1 MIMKILSIGNSFS
14 QDAQRYIHKISK
26 LNGNPIKTVNLYIGG
41 CSLRTHYFN
50 MLENNKKYLFEFN
63 GEGTGIYVSIKEA
76 LMSDEWDF
84 VTFQQASFHSPKM
97 ESYEPYLSELSAY
110 VKKYAPQA
118 KQLIHQTWAYSDV
131 HVEKTGVT
139 DTREDMFN
147 SLCECYDKAAK
158 EIGADGLIP
167 TGKLVERLIINGI
180 DTPYRDGYHLSLG
193 AGRLAAGLLWYCFF
207 TGANADEVILP
218 VPDEPVSEEEILIIR
233 KSVKQILSK

>member
-1 MIMKILSIGNSFS
+1 MKILSIGNSFS
-14 QDAQRYIHKISK
+14 QDAQRYIHKISA
-26 LNGNPIKTVNLYIGG
+26 LNGEPIKTVNLYIGG

-50 MLENNKKYLFEFN
+50 MLEDSKKYEFQFN
-63 GEGTGIYVSIKEA
+63 GEQTRLPVTIKDA
-76 LMSDEWDF
+76 LMSDEWDI
-84 VTFQQASFHSPKM
+84 VTIQQASGYSYKW

-207 TGANADEVILP
+207 TGANPDEVILP
-218 VPDEPVSEEEILIIR
+218 SPDEAVSEEEIKIIR

>member
-1 MIMKILSIGNSFS
+1 MKILSIGNSFS
-14 QDAQRYIHKISK
+14 QDAQRYIHKISA
-26 LNGNPIKTVNLYIGG
+26 LNGEPIKTVNLYIGG

-50 MLENNKKYLFEFN
+50 MLEDSKKYEFQFN
-63 GEGTGIYVSIKEA
+63 GEQTRLPVTIKDA
-76 LMSDEWDF
+76 LMSDEWDI
-84 VTFQQASFHSPKM
+84 VTIQQASGYSYKW

-207 TGANADEVILP
+207 TGANPDEVILP
-218 VPDEPVSEEEILIIR
+218 SPDEAVSEEEIKIIR
-233 KSVKQILSK
+233 KSVSEALKK

>member
-1 MIMKILSIGNSFS
+1 MKILSIGNSFS
-14 QDAQRYIHKISK
+14 QDAQRYIHKISA

-63 GEGTGIYVSIKEA
+63 GEGTRIYVSIKEA

-118 KQLIHQTWAYSDV
+118 KQLIHQTWAYSDA

-158 EIGADGLIP
+158 EIGAGGLIP

-193 AGRLAAGLLWYCFF
+193 AGRLAASLLWYCFL
-207 TGANADEVILP
+207 TDANPEEVILP
-218 VPDEPVSEEEILIIR
+218 TPDEPVSDDEIKIIR
-233 KSVKQILSK
+233 KSVKETL

>member
-1 MIMKILSIGNSFS
+1 MKILSIGNSFS
-14 QDAQRYIHKISK
+14 MDAQRYIHRISE
-26 LNGNPIKTVNLYIGG
+26 LNATPIKTVNLYIGG

-50 MLENNKKYLFEFN
+50 MLENNKKYEFQFN
-63 GEGTGIYVSIKEA
+63 GEVTRLPVTIKDA

-84 VTFQQASFHSPKM
+84 VTFQQASFYSPKM

-118 KQLIHQTWAYSDV
+118 KQLIHQTWAYSAE
-131 HVEKTGVT
+131 HIIKSGMTG
-139 DTREDMFN
+139 TREDMFN

-207 TGANADEVILP
+207 TGANPDEVILP
-218 VPDEPVSEEEILIIR
+218 SPDEPVSEEEILIIR

>member
-1 MIMKILSIGNSFS
+1 MNILSIGNSFS
-14 QDAQRYIHKISK
+14 MDAQRYIHRISE
-26 LNGNPIKTVNLYIGG
+26 LNGNPIKAVNLYIGG
-41 CSLRTHYFN
+41 CSLRTHFFN
-50 MLENNKKYLFEFN
+50 MLENNKKYEFQFN
-63 GEGTGIYVSIKEA
+63 GEGTRLPVTIKDA

-84 VTFQQASFHSPKM
+84 VTFQQASFYSPKM

-139 DTREDMFN
+139 DTRENMFN
-147 SLCECYDKAAK
+147 SLFECYNNAK
-158 EIGADGLIP
+158 KIIGADGLIP

-193 AGRLAAGLLWYCFF
+193 VGRLAAGLLWYCFF
-207 TGANADEVILP
+207 TGANPDELILP
-218 VPDEPVSEEEILIIR
+218 TPDEYVSEEESDIIR
-233 KSVKQILSK
+233 KSVKETLNK

>member
-1 MIMKILSIGNSFS
+1 MKILSIGNSFS
-14 QDAQRYIHKISK
+14 MDAQRYIHRISE
-26 LNGNPIKTVNLYIGG
+26 LNATPIKTVNLYIGG

-50 MLENNKKYLFEFN
+50 MLENNKKYEFQFN
-63 GEGTGIYVSIKEA
+63 GEVTRLPVTIKDA

-84 VTFQQASFHSPKM
+84 VTFQQASFYSPKM
-97 ESYEPYLSELSAY
+97 ESYEPYLSELSVY

-118 KQLIHQTWAYSDV
+118 KQLIHQTWAYSAE
-131 HVEKTGVT
+131 HIIKSGMTG
-139 DTREDMFN
+139 TREDMFN

-180 DTPYRDGYHLSLG
+180 DTPHRDGYHLSLG

-207 TGANADEVILP
+207 TGANPDEVILP
-218 VPDEPVSEEEILIIR
+218 SPDEPVSEEELLIIR
-233 KSVKQILSK
+233 KSAKEILSK